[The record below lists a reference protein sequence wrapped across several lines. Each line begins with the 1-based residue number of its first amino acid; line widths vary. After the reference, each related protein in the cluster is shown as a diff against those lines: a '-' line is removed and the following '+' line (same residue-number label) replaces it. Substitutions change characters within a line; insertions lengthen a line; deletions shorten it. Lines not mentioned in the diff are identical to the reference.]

1 MNHAMTGIEKARSY
15 NGDYMRIG
23 KAGETVCLN
32 WLRQHPG
39 VCDIIDFRA
48 VRAVHECDIDC
59 GVKLYTGNICLVEI
73 KTDTYLGVTG
83 NILCEVLRINH
94 TCEPNFAG
102 YLGWMLRSPAK
113 YLLYYAPNRIPSA
126 IYKAEFAL
134 IRRVIQ
140 DYTQKNNPRI
150 DIVRTD
156 NIKTTFNL
164 LIPALEFNSIFEIY
178 DISGPGPHNDEDD
191 TLFEDSL

>member
-1 MNHAMTGIEKARSY
+1 MNHATTGAEKARSY

-23 KAGETVCLN
+23 KLGEVICME
-32 WLRQHPG
+32 WLEKHPSI
-39 VCDIIDFRA
+39 CEIIDFRNI
-48 VRAVHECDIDC
+48 RTIHECDIDC

-94 TCEPNFAG
+94 TCESAFAG

-113 YLLYYAPNRIPSA
+113 YLLYYAPNRQPPA
-126 IYKAEFAL
+126 IYKGEFSL

-140 DYTQKNNPRI
+140 DYTRKQNPRI

-156 NIKTTFNL
+156 NLKTTINF
-164 LIPALEFNSIFEIY
+164 LIPETEFENVFSIHLPLCPVEK
-178 DISGPGPHNDEDD
+178 
-191 TLFEDSL
+191 